1 MTDRMNKAV
10 LLGCGAAMAIA
21 AGAQATTVNLLSPGT
36 SGTLNGA
43 LFETTNVRPTGTG
56 FISPFLRI
64 QANNIEQGYNT
75 SARPVRFDEKTDP
88 NFTRNLNRS
97 SLATRTIN
105 GIGYYEFM
113 IDINEAGGGQELISL
128 ERLIFYTNPTGS
140 INPTDITQLGVV
152 RYDMDAGDVTNVVRY
167 NDGNSGSGQGDIRFF
182 IPVSNFAAAGAN
194 DFIYMFARF
203 GDSDNSDAGFE
214 EFQGITGTQVVIPL
228 PGAAGMGL
236 AGLACLAVRRR
247 R

>member
-10 LLGCGAAMAIA
+10 LLGCGAAMALA
-21 AGAQATTVNLLSPGT
+21 AGAQAAIVNLLSTPS

-43 LFETTNVRPTGTG
+43 IFETTNVRPTGTG

-64 QANNIEQGYNT
+64 QANSIEQGYNT

-88 NFTRNLNRS
+88 NFTRNLPLN

-105 GIGYYEFM
+105 GINYFEFM

-128 ERLIFYTNPTGS
+128 ERLIFYTNPNAS

-152 RYDMDAGDVTNVVRY
+152 RYDMDAGDVTNAVRY
-167 NDGNSGSGQGDIRFF
+167 NDGNSGSGQGDMNLYV
-182 IPVSNFAAAGAN
+182 PVSFSTSTRAKPCVSSGVENATTRSNAAFAP
-194 DFIYMFARF
+194 
-203 GDSDNSDAGFE
+203 SC
-214 EFQGITGTQVVIPL
+214 T
-228 PGAAGMGL
+228 
-236 AGLACLAVRRR
+236 VRRSGR
-247 R
+247 RTQSLPVSLSEYSVR